1 PATITDEEELFAE
14 LERTR
19 ERGYAIDDE
28 ERLPGLRC
36 VAAPVLGDAGGVL
49 GAVSIA
55 GPTNRFRGERFEV
68 DLPERLLETVNIIE
82 LSGASLQR
90 AP

>member
-28 ERLPGLRC
+28 ERLRGLRC
-36 VAAPVLGDAGGVL
+36 VAAPILSNEDRVL

-55 GPTNRFRGERFEV
+55 GPTNRLQGELFEEE
-68 DLPERLLETVNIIE
+68 LPERLLETVNVIE
-82 LSGASLQR
+82 LNVTYS
-90 AP
+90 